1 MDERESLTL
10 VEVIASLPEEERII
24 LTLHLVKRLSLS
36 EIATKIGVPE
46 RSVAS
51 VLASAR
57 ARLRSSLDFPS
68 TD

>member
-1 MDERESLTL
+1 MGERDTFTL

-24 LTLHLVKRLSLS
+24 LTLHLVKRLTLS

-46 RSVAS
+46 RSVAA

-57 ARLRSSLDFPS
+57 ARLRSSFDFPS